1 MLGTLLLMLGLWKN
15 VKYLNAKTFFP
26 TLLGIV
32 DTFIFS
38 IDAFKPFRALAF
50 YLVWYYQMS
59 DRSLIHSKTNDRVN
73 MQKRYGFLRTERDVK
88 ETKKKLDERLALVL
102 LGYNIRLDLGLFKF

>member
-38 IDAFKPFRALAF
+38 DTFKPFRALAF

-59 DRSLIHSKTNDRVN
+59 DRYMIHSKTNDRVN

-88 ETKKKLDERLALVL
+88 EIKKKLDERLALVL
-102 LGYNIRLDLGLFKF
+102 LGYNIGLDLGLFKF

>member
-1 MLGTLLLMLGLWKN
+1 MLGILFLMLGLWKN

-38 IDAFKPFRALAF
+38 VDTFNRPVSVPALPAFPAILPE
-50 YLVWYYQMS
+50 LPPMP
-59 DRSLIHSKTNDRVN
+59 
-73 MQKRYGFLRTERDVK
+73 
-88 ETKKKLDERLALVL
+88 
-102 LGYNIRLDLGLFKF
+102 

>member
-1 MLGTLLLMLGLWKN
+1 MLGTLLFILGLWKN

-38 IDAFKPFRALAF
+38 IDTFKPFPALAF
-50 YLVWYYQMS
+50 CLVWYYQCQ
-59 DRSLIHSKTNDRVN
+59 RHSKTNDRVN

-88 ETKKKLDERLALVL
+88 ETKKKSWMKDL
-102 LGYNIRLDLGLFKF
+102 LWSC

>member
-1 MLGTLLLMLGLWKN
+1 MGTLLLMLGLWKN

-32 DTFIFS
+32 DTFIIS
-38 IDAFKPFRALAF
+38 IDTFKPFRALAF

-59 DRSLIHSKTNDRVN
+59 DRYMIHSKTNDRVN
-73 MQKRYGFLRTERDVK
+73 MQKRYGFLRPK
-88 ETKKKLDERLALVL
+88 EMSRRQKKLGERLAF
-102 LGYNIRLDLGLFKF
+102 GLFKF

>member
-26 TLLGIV
+26 TLLEIV

-38 IDAFKPFRALAF
+38 IDTFKPFRAF
-50 YLVWYYQMS
+50 YFEQFGIIKCQI
-59 DRSLIHSKTNDRVN
+59 DI
-73 MQKRYGFLRTERDVK
+73 
-88 ETKKKLDERLALVL
+88 
-102 LGYNIRLDLGLFKF
+102 

>member
-38 IDAFKPFRALAF
+38 IDTFKPFRALAF
-50 YLVWYYQMS
+50 YLV
-59 DRSLIHSKTNDRVN
+59 
-73 MQKRYGFLRTERDVK
+73 
-88 ETKKKLDERLALVL
+88 
-102 LGYNIRLDLGLFKF
+102 

>member
-1 MLGTLLLMLGLWKN
+1 MLGTLLFMLGLWKN

-32 DTFIFS
+32 ATFIFS
-38 IDAFKPFRALAF
+38 KDTFKPFRALAF
-50 YLVWYYQMS
+50 CLVWYYQCQI
-59 DRSLIHSKTNDRVN
+59 DVRHSKTNDRVN

-88 ETKKKLDERLALVL
+88 ETKKKKV
-102 LGYNIRLDLGLFKF
+102 G